1 MKEHDEIW
9 LKDPSSEKSR
19 ITILKF
25 LLIVFPM
32 WLSAKYYNGPYM
44 EFIKTYFNGIILI
57 ILLGLIFQ
65 FILTKATEKTI
76 VLAVFI
82 GLTFIQIAHQFVPS
96 LFSGIGFT
104 FGSVTFFTGGQSIN
118 LIPYYG
124 VGGFIGYFILK
135 GCRKAH

>member
-1 MKEHDEIW
+1 MNTHDDIR
-9 LKDPSSEKSR
+9 LKDLSLEKSR

-44 EFIKTYFNGIILI
+44 EFIRTYFNGIILI
-57 ILLGLIFQ
+57 ILLGLILQ
-65 FILTKATEKTI
+65 FILTKAAEKGV

-82 GLTFIQIAHQFVPS
+82 GLTVVQIAYLFVPS
-96 LFSGIGFT
+96 LFSGIGFD
-104 FGSVTFFTGGQSIN
+104 FGSATFFTGGQSIN

-135 GCRKAH
+135 QCRKTK